1 MSRLLKIIGL
11 FCKRVPSKRLYS
23 AKETYTF
30 KEPTNRSHL
39 ILGATD
45 GMSGVWAVPVI
56 LKTQD
61 PWQCCSALQ
70 CVAMCCSVLQCV
82 AVRCSALQCVDCCG
96 YCPTAVR
103 ARKLQNDRDCCLIGG
118 IASLEAHDRYNDF
131 FLIELVSLSQK
142 RARKTGATTHT
153 KYDRWSCYSL
163 QYTLDQQVR
172 VRVASYGIRCKHKKL
187 RLWALRVCQCNT
199 NWGFDVFKVSGTWWL
214 FKARFLRKIGSGQI
228 NQKLHNEHQCPSRLG
243 SREGYQCLAKVRPDP
258 IGFLG
263 IGFLGLDP

>member
-1 MSRLLKIIGL
+1 
-11 FCKRVPSKRLYS
+11 
-23 AKETYTF
+23 
-30 KEPTNRSHL
+30 
-39 ILGATD
+39 
-45 GMSGVWAVPVI
+45 
-56 LKTQD
+56 
-61 PWQCCSALQ
+61 
-70 CVAMCCSVLQCV
+70 MCCNVLQCV
-82 AVRCSALQCVDCCG
+82 AVRCSALQCVAVCG
-96 YCPTAVR
+96 LLRVLSHCGEGTETPEWQGLLFDWRYCIPWSPR
-103 ARKLQNDRDCCLIGG
+103 PLQW
-118 IASLEAHDRYNDF
+118 F